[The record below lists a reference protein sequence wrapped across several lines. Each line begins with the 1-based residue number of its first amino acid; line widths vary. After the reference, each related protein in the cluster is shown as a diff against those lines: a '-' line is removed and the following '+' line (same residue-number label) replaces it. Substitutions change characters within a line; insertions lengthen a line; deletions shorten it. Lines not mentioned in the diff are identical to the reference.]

1 MKKNLSLFSVLLSF
15 GVFLG
20 SCSKN
25 IAPFQK
31 SSTVAY
37 EAKSKSIPVLEL
49 NELDPNTKSVDLGGS
64 SYLENSISLSSSTD
78 ASFGE
83 NINILPQLPT
93 VSNSQKLNLSS
104 SVVVANELN
113 SSGKNLTFK
122 QIKELKKVQKQI
134 KKKSTLADGKSQ
146 LVALILAIFVGVIGI
161 HRFYLGYT
169 TYGILQLLTG
179 GGCGIWALIDLI
191 RIATGD
197 LKPNGGDYSE
207 KL

>member
-1 MKKNLSLFSVLLSF
+1 MKKNLSLFSVLLTF

-37 EAKSKSIPVLEL
+37 EAKSKAIPVIES
-49 NELDPNTKSVDLGGS
+49 NKVAVTTNSVDLEGS
-64 SYLENSISLSSSTD
+64 SNLENSISLSSSTD
-78 ASFGE
+78 ASFSE
-83 NINILPQLPT
+83 NVNTLPQIPT
-93 VSNSQKLNLSS
+93 VSNSQKLNLGST
-104 SVVVANELN
+104 VVVANELN

-122 QIKELKKVQKQI
+122 QIKELKKVQKEI
-134 KKKSTLADGKSQ
+134 KKKSTAAGGKSQ
-146 LVALILAIFVGVIGI
+146 LVALILAIFVGGIGI

-169 TYGILQLLTG
+169 TYGILQLLTL

-197 LKPNGGDYSE
+197 LKPNGGEYSE